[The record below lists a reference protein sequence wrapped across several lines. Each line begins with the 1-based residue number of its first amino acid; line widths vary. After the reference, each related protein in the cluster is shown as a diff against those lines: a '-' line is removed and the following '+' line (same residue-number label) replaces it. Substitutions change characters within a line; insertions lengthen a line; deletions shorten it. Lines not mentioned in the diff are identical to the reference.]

1 VSARPRAKVFRRAL
15 AGLSGLAVSNGL
27 WGVLGAGGAYAH
39 AATITIESSDVA
51 GQGFN
56 DPTPVTP
63 VGGNP
68 GTTVGDQRLNVFK
81 TAAQLWGDALESA
94 PAIVVTASFA
104 PLACGANQIMLG
116 HATATST
123 RRNSV
128 GSPRDTWVS
137 VALAN
142 ALAGTDLNG
151 AEAEIRATFNGGLAS
166 CSMGLQDWYY
176 GLDGAAGDNIDLL
189 SVVLHELGHG
199 LGFASVIN
207 PGDGLAPSGFLDAFT
222 QHVYDNATDTAW
234 SDMTAAERVTSA
246 MNVRHL
252 VWTGENVARQA
263 AQILALGSPTMAT
276 TPALAGLAG
285 NVSESDFGPLVATK
299 PVSGPLKLG
308 TIAPASCKVTSN
320 LMGAIA
326 LFTQSDVCAPV
337 QLAFNAQ
344 KAGALGV
351 LMMDPLGADPP
362 DTTGVLP
369 SLQNYGPVTIPV
381 IAVSSNDAQ
390 VFAAAAA
397 GTTVSLAAVTTQRV
411 GADPMGRAA
420 LYASNPVQSA
430 STLSHW
436 DPLARPDLLMEP
448 QIATKAP
455 HDQRMELAVFRD
467 IGWRTVCGN
476 GSIDPGEECDL
487 GPENGA
493 PGAACNADCTNGP
506 AGAGG
511 GTAGAGGG
519 PAGAGG
525 AGEAG
530 AGGGAAAPP
539 ETTTGGGG
547 CQCDLPRCSGGR
559 LPAESLMVLVAAALV
574 VRRGQ
579 RPGRRRKSSRPAN
592 PAP

>member
-1 VSARPRAKVFRRAL
+1 VSARPGAKVFRRAL
-15 AGLSGLAVSNGL
+15 AVMSGLGGL
-27 WGVLGAGGAYAH
+27 LGAGGAQVH
-39 AATITIESSDVA
+39 AATITIENGDLA

-63 VGGNP
+63 VEGNP
-68 GTTVGDQRLNVFK
+68 GTTVGDQRMNVFK
-81 TAAQLWGDALESA
+81 KAAQLWGDALEST
-94 PAIVVTASFA
+94 PAIVVSASFA
-104 PLACGANQIMLG
+104 PLACGENQIMLG

-123 RRNSV
+123 RRNSL
-128 GSPRDTWVS
+128 GSPPDLWVA

-151 AEAEIRATFNGGLAS
+151 AEAEIHATFNGGLAS

-207 PGDGLAPSGFLDAFT
+207 PADGLAPSGFLDAFA
-222 QHVYDNATDTAW
+222 QHVYDNGTDTAW

-246 MNVRHL
+246 MNARHL

-263 AQILALGSPTMAT
+263 AQLLALGSPTMTA

-285 NVSESDFGPLVATK
+285 NVSESDFGPLVSTK
-299 PVSGPLKLG
+299 PVSGPLQLG

-320 LMGAIA
+320 VMGAIA

-344 KAGALGV
+344 KAGAVGI

-362 DTTGVLP
+362 DTTSVLP

-381 IAVSSNDAQ
+381 VTVSSNDAQ
-390 VFAAAAA
+390 VFAAASA
-397 GTTVSLAAVTTQRV
+397 GTTVSLSAVATQRL
-411 GADPMGRAA
+411 GADPMGRTE
-420 LYASNPVQSA
+420 LYASNPVQTA

-476 GSIDPGEECDL
+476 GSVDPGEECDL
-487 GPENGA
+487 GPDNGVS
-493 PGAACNADCTNGP
+493 GAACNADCTNGP

-511 GTAGAGGG
+511 VTDTVGVGGSG
-519 PAGAGG
+519 DT
-525 AGEAG
+525 G
-530 AGGGAAAPP
+530 AGGGAAAQP
-539 ETTTGGGG
+539 EATTGGGG
-547 CQCDLPRCSGGR
+547 CQCDLPRSSGGR
-559 LPAESLMVLVAAALV
+559 LPAVSMMAMVAAALA
-574 VRRGQ
+574 VRRGR
-579 RPGRRRKSSRPAN
+579 RPGRRRKSSPPAT